1 MTEEYPP
8 ELQGLLKRI
17 APGWP
22 ELLEVGAGWYP
33 LLTRLDATLS
43 VIAPKYV
50 VQQVKSKFGALTS
63 IFHDGP
69 VWGWSAP
76 VASRL
81 F

>member
-1 MTEEYPP
+1 MS
-8 ELQGLLKRI
+8 
-17 APGWP
+17 
-22 ELLEVGAGWYP
+22 EVVTA
-33 LLTRLDATLS
+33 LS
-43 VIAPKYV
+43 EMNSVLA
-50 VQQVKSKFGALTS
+50 S